1 MSMRDL
7 RVEIVTVQ
15 LDKWIRTFH
24 NGQDASREPRFRR
37 ISHAK
42 PKRFWRFSS
51 LAAIVFFG
59 TSLAHGEY
67 SVHVEK
73 NISAPMRD
81 GVKLVCDIY
90 RPQANENFPVLVV
103 RTPYGRQRAIT
114 IDLAEQRAK
123 RGYIVVIQDVRGRG
137 DSEGVFQ
144 PFFDDENDGY
154 DTVEW
159 AAGLPHSTGKVAMIL
174 SSYSG
179 ASHIFAALAH
189 PPHLV
194 TMVVNQP
201 AIGFDSH
208 HIFFEGGAFRQ
219 LWAESWTVILAS
231 DSYSRTMRRL
241 EDNGSL
247 LTAVMKRLPLGSF
260 MDQLSREMV
269 EVESGAYFREW
280 LSHAPGSSYWDRIDL
295 KKRVADIQVPVL
307 YVGGWY
313 DVFGPATA
321 ALFHAVQQNAGSESA
336 RTNSRLIIGPWA
348 HVGKSDVD
356 FGPESSREP
365 FNLLDSESQ
374 WLDYWLKDE
383 NTGVLTTPKVRLFQT
398 GTNRWTNFQQWP
410 VPNVEPYRLF
420 LSSTKSAQ
428 GSSGDGALTAN
439 SSATNR
445 SGRSDDIL
453 IADPSDP
460 VPTVGGELCCHP
472 AFPAGAHYQNEI
484 EKRRDV
490 LVYTTSRL
498 EDSLTIVGEPIVTL
512 HISSDAPDIDLIAK
526 LLDVDPEGKAWNV
539 ADGALRLRFRDRADR
554 PEWLVPHRLY
564 EVSIRLGPAD
574 HCFLPGH
581 LVRLQIAGSDFPNY
595 SVNIHSK
602 EEVRDGTS
610 GRRAKTSIKHALQL
624 PSFLEL
630 PKLMVE
636 PH

>member
-1 MSMRDL
+1 MRHK
-7 RVEIVTVQ
+7 RVEMVTT
-15 LDKWIRTFH
+15 LDNWIRKFH
-24 NGQDASREPRFRR
+24 RYQTLIRDPHFIEILHAEMRRFRH
-37 ISHAK
+37 I
-42 PKRFWRFSS
+42 PG
-51 LAAIVFFG
+51 LIAIMFVG
-59 TSLAHGEY
+59 TCLAHGEY
-67 SVHVEK
+67 AVRVEK

-90 RPQANENFPVLVV
+90 RPEAGDKFPVLVV
-103 RTPYGRQRAIT
+103 RTPYGRERAIT
-114 IDLAEQRAK
+114 IDLAEQRVK
-123 RGYIVVIQDVRGRG
+123 RGYIVVVQDVRGRG
-137 DSEGVFQ
+137 DSEGFFQ
-144 PFFDDENDGY
+144 PFFDDEKDGY

-159 AAGLPHSTGKVAMIL
+159 AAGLLQSTGRVAMIL
-174 SSYSG
+174 SSYSA

-241 EDNGSL
+241 EENGSL
-247 LTAVMKRLPLGSF
+247 LATVMKRPPLGNF
-260 MDQLSREMV
+260 MDQLSRETL
-269 EVESGAYFREW
+269 EVESGGYFREW

-295 KKRVADIQVPVL
+295 KKRVGDIQVPVL

-336 RTNSRLIIGPWA
+336 RRNSRLIIGPWA

-356 FGPESSREP
+356 FGPDSSREP
-365 FNLLDSESQ
+365 FNLMDSESQ

-383 NTGVLTTPKVRLFQT
+383 STGVLATPKVRLFQT

-410 VPNVEPYRLF
+410 VTDVEPYRLF

-428 GSSGDGALTAN
+428 SSSGDGALTASN
-439 SSATNR
+439 PATSR
-445 SGRSDDIL
+445 ARRSDDIL

-460 VPTVGGELCCHP
+460 VPTAGGELCCHL

-490 LVYTTSRL
+490 LVYSTAPL
-498 EDSLTIVGEPIVTL
+498 EEPLTIVGDPIVTL
-512 HISSDAPDIDLIAK
+512 HISSDVPDIDLIAK
-526 LLDVDPEGKAWNV
+526 LLDVGPDGKAWNI
-539 ADGALRLRFRDRADR
+539 ADGALRLRYRDRMDR
-554 PEWLVPHRLY
+554 PEWLVPLRVY
-564 EVSIRLGPAD
+564 EVSVRLGPAD
-574 HCFLPGH
+574 HCFLAGH
-581 LVRLQIAGSDFPNY
+581 SVRLQIAGSDFPNY
-595 SVNIHSK
+595 SVNLHSK

-610 GRRAKTSIKHALQL
+610 GRRAQTSIKHAPQL
-624 PSFLEL
+624 PSFLQL